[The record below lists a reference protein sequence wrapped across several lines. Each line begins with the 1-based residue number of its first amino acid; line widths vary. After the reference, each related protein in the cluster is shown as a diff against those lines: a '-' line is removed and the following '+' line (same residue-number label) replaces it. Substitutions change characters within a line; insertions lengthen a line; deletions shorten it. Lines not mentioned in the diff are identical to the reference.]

1 MRFKDFLQLAKA
13 SFRNWQNDY
22 APSMGAALSYYTV
35 FSIAPLLIIVIA
47 VAALIFG
54 HDVAHDAIVD
64 QAGSL
69 IGKNGAKVIEGMLQS
84 AQQPKQ
90 GMLAGILG
98 VLALIIGATTVFAEL
113 ESNLNRIWK
122 VTADKRAGWWYFLR
136 TRLLSFGLVL
146 AIGFLLVVSLVVSAA
161 IAIWGKY
168 WSGWFG
174 AMEALL
180 HAANF
185 LVSVA
190 IITILFAMIYKFMP
204 RISIRW
210 RDVWVGAFVT
220 SLLFSI
226 GKFLIGL
233 YIGKS
238 GVESSYGAAGALV
251 VLLLWVYYSAQIFL
265 LGAEFTKVFAET
277 HGSRKG
283 AAASAA
289 AFAGPGSLAR
299 TENRKSQ
306 RRRDRPLQRG
316 ASY

>member
-54 HDVAHDAIVD
+54 HDVAHDAIVE

-69 IGKNGAKVIEGMLQS
+69 IGENGAKVIEGMLQS

-283 AAASAA
+283 AVASAGVLA
-289 AFAGPGSLAR
+289 EPGSLAR

-306 RRRDRPLQRG
+306 RRRSRPLQRG